1 MSFGERLQALRK
13 AKGLSQEQLAEGIAV
28 SRQAVSKWETG
39 ESLPDTDK
47 LLPLSRMLEV
57 SVDALLREEGDPVFP
72 AADSARGEAADSRGN
87 AAGAVGTGLLIAGL
101 LVSVIGWEYWQTM
114 PAAGAGLLLQ
124 IAGAVLFPLLL
135 RGRREGRLRRR
146 FYTAA
151 VWLIAPFPVL
161 WFAGFLCNFYPKPRA
176 HWTEYAVSAVLY
188 LLVCGLLSLLL
199 HRRRWSEAETRR
211 DFEKKPG
218 GTL

>member
-1 MSFGERLQALRK
+1 MILADKIIRLRK
-13 AKGLSQEQLAEGIAV
+13 KNGWSQEELADKLQV

-57 SVDALLREEGDPVFP
+57 SVDALLREEGDPAFP

-135 RGRREGRLRRR
+135 RGRRE
-146 FYTAA
+146 
-151 VWLIAPFPVL
+151 
-161 WFAGFLCNFYPKPRA
+161 
-176 HWTEYAVSAVLY
+176 LY
-188 LLVCGLLSLLL
+188 S
-199 HRRRWSEAETRR
+199 
-211 DFEKKPG
+211 
-218 GTL
+218 